1 MFILGILSLIQTIL
15 GWSLYFLIKAFT
27 LSAHKFEVWSSKQGS
42 FGIEKFLKYNRTTY
56 WNHGTLIR
64 TGKTCKEIT
73 CMRIIVENAEI
84 FRKHAKNGW
93 IFARA
98 KKL

>member
-27 LSAHKFEVWSSKQGS
+27 LSAHKFEVWSSKHGV
-42 FGIEKFLKYNRTTY
+42 FWNREIFKIYRTTY